1 MERLLR
7 NTEMF
12 APAVS
17 YVVVL
22 NHVPKP
28 ELWPFKH
35 PRDFSSGAYFSLQ
48 MIKIRLLKCKQSQ
61 SLQNRF
67 LRRTQTNRI
76 KTVIIGKK
84 L

>member
-12 APAVS
+12 APTVS

-48 MIKIRLLKCKQSQ
+48 MIKIRLLKCNL
-61 SLQNRF
+61 SLC
-67 LRRTQTNRI
+67 RI
-76 KTVIIGKK
+76 GSFVGRK
-84 L
+84 LIA